1 MKNVSVGH
9 QKNLQL
15 YMQRWR
21 TALDGV
27 NLRTLDLGAHV
38 YPHLGTTALAHKIIA
53 LKSFFAYLRDGA
65 GLLSK
70 SEDKTQDLKVP
81 QGKPEQQKRVKA
93 IPHGDFLKVRKLLD
107 GESRDALDV
116 RARTG
121 WHVTELVRFTN
132 GGEVLPVRDGRAKG
146 ATLRLPRTKPGNPL
160 LVEVP
165 PDAARAAKRLL
176 GKDGHFRVRSRSR
189 AC

>member
-1 MKNVSVGH
+1 
-9 QKNLQL
+9 
-15 YMQRWR
+15 
-21 TALDGV
+21 
-27 NLRTLDLGAHV
+27 
-38 YPHLGTTALAHKIIA
+38 HKIIA

-70 SEDKTQDLKVP
+70 FEDRTRDLKVP

-116 RARTG
+116 LARTG

-146 ATLRLPRTKPGNPL
+146 GRCG
-160 LVEVP
+160 
-165 PDAARAAKRLL
+165 
-176 GKDGHFRVRSRSR
+176 SR
-189 AC
+189 ARSVATRRWWKCHRTRRARQSGC